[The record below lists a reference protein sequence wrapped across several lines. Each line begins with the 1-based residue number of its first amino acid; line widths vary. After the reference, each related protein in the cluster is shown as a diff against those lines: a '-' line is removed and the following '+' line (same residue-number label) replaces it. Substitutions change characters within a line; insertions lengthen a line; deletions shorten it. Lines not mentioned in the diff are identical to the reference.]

1 MLTPRAGLYDPTY
14 EHDACGLGFV
24 ARLDGRRTRETV
36 EEGLEV
42 LHNLEHRGTTGRD
55 PETGDGAGILT
66 QIPDGFFRRECEAL
80 GIELPAAGCYGVGM
94 LFESRESD
102 GLDCEGRLAEICA
115 EEGHDLLGFRDV
127 PVVPEAVGEVARSVM
142 PRIRQFFIGRRGG
155 DDAAFERK
163 LYVIRRRLHNAIQDS
178 HGCYVVS
185 LSAKTIIY
193 KGLLKGQ
200 QLSRFYPDLGEPLF
214 ASAIALVHERFSTNT
229 LGSWE
234 LAHPYRYIA
243 HNGEINT
250 IRGNVNWMRAREN
263 RLRSELFGEDL
274 GKLSP
279 VIVPG
284 QSDSAA
290 FDNALELLHLAG
302 RSLPHAVAMMI
313 PEAWE
318 NDDLMEED
326 RRAFYQYHSALMEPW
341 DGPAAVAFTD
351 GRLVGATLDRNG
363 LRPARYSVTKDGRVI
378 MASEDGA
385 LRVPAEDVV
394 ERWRLQ
400 PGKMLVVDT
409 ERHELLHDEDVKRP
423 LFVRQPYGEWLEE
436 GEIHLNALPAPG
448 ADPRHES
455 TSLAGA
461 AAGLRL
467 HHRGPAHTPRP
478 DGPERQGAGRLDGH
492 GHASGRPLREAA
504 APVLVLQAALRAGHQ
519 PAYRPAARGAGHVAQ
534 DEPRSR
540 AEPLRRD
547 PQALQ
552 AGAYRPA
559 DSHGGGA

>member
-1 MLTPRAGLYDPTY
+1 MTRKAGLYDALY

-24 ARLDGRRTRETV
+24 ARIDGRPTRETV
-36 EEGLEV
+36 EQGLEV
-42 LHNLEHRGTTGRD
+42 LHNLEHRGTTGSD

-66 QIPDGFFRRECEAL
+66 QIPDGFFRRECAGL
-80 GIELPAAGCYGVGM
+80 GIELPGAGGYGVGV
-94 LFESRESD
+94 LFEPGGAGESD
-102 GLDCEGRLAEICA
+102 CGERLAEICA
-115 EEGHDLLGFRDV
+115 EEGQELLGFREV
-127 PVVPEAVGEVARSVM
+127 PVEPEAVGKVARSVM
-142 PRIRQFFIGRRGG
+142 PRIRQFFVGRRGG
-155 DDAAFERK
+155 DEMAFERK
-163 LYVIRRRLHNAIQDS
+163 LYVIRRRLHKETQDS
-178 HGCYVVS
+178 QGCYVVS
-185 LSAKTIIY
+185 LSSRTVIY

-200 QLSRFYPDLGEPLF
+200 QLARFYPDLGDENF
-214 ASAIALVHERFSTNT
+214 ASAISLVHERFSTNT

-234 LAHPYRYIA
+234 LAHPYRFIA

-250 IRGNVNWMRAREN
+250 IRGNINWMHARES

-279 VIVPG
+279 VIMPG

-318 NDDLMEED
+318 NDDLMDPD

-363 LRPARYSVTKDGRVI
+363 LRPARYSVTKDGRVV

-385 LRVPAEDVV
+385 LRVPAEEVV

-409 ERHELLHDEDVKRP
+409 QRHELLHDGDVKRP
-423 LFVRQPYGEWLEE
+423 LFGRQPYREWLEK
-436 GEIHLNALPAPG
+436 GEIHLNDLPEPDASSRP
-448 ADPRHES
+448 E
-455 TSLAGA
+455 
-461 AAGLRL
+461 
-467 HHRGPAHTPRP
+467 PA
-478 DGPERQGAGRLDGH
+478 
-492 GHASGRPLREAA
+492 
-504 APVLVLQAALRAGHQ
+504 
-519 PAYRPAARGAGHVAQ
+519 
-534 DEPRSR
+534 
-540 AEPLRRD
+540 
-547 PQALQ
+547 
-552 AGAYRPA
+552 
-559 DSHGGGA
+559 